1 MRVHQ
6 PNQQQQ
12 HMIAAPFCAKCKRQ
26 VQTVQA
32 AHDPMRQSYVL
43 HYTCHGETGSMHL
56 SQVDLVTMTQH
67 NTLIDFVEFSKVADN
82 DNADDLRAGTGVCP
96 D

>member
-1 MRVHQ
+1 MISHQ
-6 PNQQQQ
+6 PNQQQF
-12 HMIAAPFCAKCKRQ
+12 MIAAPFCAKCKRQ
-26 VQTVQA
+26 VHAVQIM
-32 AHDPMRQSYVL
+32 HDPMRQVHHLTYQ
-43 HYTCHGETGSMHL
+43 CHGESGTVSL
-56 SQVDLVTMTQH
+56 SQVDLVNMTQH